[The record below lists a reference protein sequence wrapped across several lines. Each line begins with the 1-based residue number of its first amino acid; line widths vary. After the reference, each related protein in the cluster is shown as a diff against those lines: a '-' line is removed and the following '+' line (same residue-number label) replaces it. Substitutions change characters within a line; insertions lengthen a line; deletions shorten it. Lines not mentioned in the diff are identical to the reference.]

1 MKNKNIQV
9 KQNSQQSQNAAVEKA
24 LGAWKVMNF
33 SLFFWRK
40 NNELSLKLKF
50 KTINKVRIP

>member
-9 KQNSQQSQNAAVEKA
+9 KQNSQQSQNAAAEKT
-24 LGAWKVMNF
+24 LGARKVMNF